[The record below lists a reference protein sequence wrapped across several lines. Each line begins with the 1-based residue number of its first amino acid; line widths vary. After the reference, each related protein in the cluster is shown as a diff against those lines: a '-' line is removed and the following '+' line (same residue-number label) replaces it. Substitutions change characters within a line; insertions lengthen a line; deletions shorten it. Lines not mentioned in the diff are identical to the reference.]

1 MNKFNYLLSIMA
13 LAWSTHV
20 LSAPLPDF
28 TFKSP
33 SFNGSGYGTYQLTI
47 ENEQYTRQQA
57 VVSAMQAA
65 KDAAA
70 AAAASNPINQFLTN
84 LESRIYAQISQNV
97 ATAMFANNNCTAGQ
111 PCSGTM
117 NFQGNTISW
126 AKDPANPNQ
135 IVLQV
140 SDSVGNI
147 TNITVPLGSFT
158 MTN

>member
-1 MNKFNYLLSIMA
+1 
-13 LAWSTHV
+13 
-20 LSAPLPDF
+20 
-28 TFKSP
+28 
-33 SFNGSGYGTYQLTI
+33 
-47 ENEQYTRQQA
+47 
-57 VVSAMQAA
+57 
-65 KDAAA
+65 
-70 AAAASNPINQFLTN
+70 
-84 LESRIYAQISQNV
+84 
-97 ATAMFANNNCTAGQ
+97 
-111 PCSGTM
+111 M